1 MTLIIK
7 QICKQTVT
15 ISVFWALEALFVAE
29 KGIVVNENDGKF
41 VEEDSSFHL
50 TYQTLISDHWWLRN
64 GSNL

>member
-1 MTLIIK
+1 M
-7 QICKQTVT
+7 

-50 TYQTLISDHWWLRN
+50 TYQTLISDDLCLSYR
-64 GSNL
+64 SNL